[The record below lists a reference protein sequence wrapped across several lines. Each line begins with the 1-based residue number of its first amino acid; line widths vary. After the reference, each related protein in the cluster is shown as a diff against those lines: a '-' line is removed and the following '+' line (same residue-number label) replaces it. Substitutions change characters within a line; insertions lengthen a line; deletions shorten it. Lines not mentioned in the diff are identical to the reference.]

1 MATKTAPKRAPGYR
15 CTECGWTTVK
25 WVGRCGECQSW
36 GTVEEIGLTST
47 TGRTRAATVA
57 EVAPRIAD
65 VDATLASFR
74 STGVRELDRVLGG
87 GLVPGAVIL
96 LAGEPGI
103 GKSTLLLDVAAQ
115 TARGAGGAAWACARG
130 VARGSG
136 GAGTGAAGRGGADGR
151 GGALQQHPGGV
162 SPLAAGQGQGCGA
175 GMVKQESLHLARG
188 VAQPTGDTS
197 HAFAINH
204 SVSDHPHCPG
214 RSIGS
219 EAPGG

>member
-115 TARGAGGAAWACARG
+115 TARGAGGGGPRSVLYLTGEESAAQVRSRADRIGAIRTPCA
-130 VARGSG
+130 
-136 GAGTGAAGRGGADGR
+136 
-151 GGALQQHPGGV
+151 
-162 SPLAAGQGQGCGA
+162 
-175 GMVKQESLHLARG
+175 
-188 VAQPTGDTS
+188 
-197 HAFAINH
+197 
-204 SVSDHPHCPG
+204 
-214 RSIGS
+214 
-219 EAPGG
+219 